1 MFCFFRMF
9 CYNGCMGIISSLRG
23 KTDRPL
29 VMGILNA
36 TPDSFY
42 PGSRTGSLEKAVE
55 MALEMEHAGA
65 DIIDIGGES
74 SRPGS
79 EIISAEEEM
88 SRLFPLLDEICRRV
102 RIPVS
107 LDTRKGSV
115 AERALDAGVSIIND
129 ISALTY
135 DLSIIEIVKKY
146 KCDIILMHMENIPPG
161 GDTVK
166 EVVSYLGERIGVLQ
180 RLGIERDRITLDPGI
195 GFGKDQDGNTA
206 LFGGIPDLKRLGC
219 PVLMGYSRKSFIGR
233 ITGRD
238 TGDRLAGTLACTA
251 ASCRLG
257 ADVLRVHDVKETLDV
272 INVLKAI
279 DLAHGR

>member
-1 MFCFFRMF
+1 
-9 CYNGCMGIISSLRG
+9 MGIISSLRG
-23 KTDRPL
+23 KKERPL
-29 VMGILNA
+29 VMGIINA
-36 TPDSFY
+36 TPDSFFS
-42 PGSRTGSLEKAVE
+42 GSRTGSYDRAVE
-55 MALEMEHAGA
+55 MALEMEQAGA

-79 EIISAEEEM
+79 EIISEEEEI

-102 RIPVS
+102 TVPVS
-107 LDTRKGSV
+107 LDTRKGAV

-146 KCDIILMHMENIPPG
+146 KCDIILMHMENIPSG
-161 GDTVK
+161 SDTVK
-166 EVVSYLGERIGVLQ
+166 EVVSYLGERIGVLGQ
-180 RLGIERDRITLDPGI
+180 LGIERNRITLDPGI
-195 GFGKDQDGNTA
+195 GFGKDQEGNTA
-206 LFGGIPDLKRLGC
+206 LFGGIPALKQLGC

-238 TGDRLAGTLACTA
+238 TGDRLAGSLACA
-251 ASCRLG
+251 ATSYRLG

-279 DLAHGR
+279 DRAHGR